1 MSEWRLEYR
10 GTLFPVRGIELT
22 LGRSSYASIV
32 VNNPRASREH
42 AVVRMAGNKLEIMDL
57 GSRNGTLVN
66 GTRITTPQRLDVGD
80 RIQIGVD
87 VIDVVRASAE
97 DPLRLRAETLSGQKA
112 AGAGLDEG
120 ETTEI
125 ADKP

>member
-1 MSEWRLEYR
+1 VSEWRLEYR
-10 GTLFPVRGIELT
+10 GTLFPFRGSELT

-42 AVVRMAGNKLEIMDL
+42 AVIRSAGSKLEVMDL

-66 GTRITTPQRLDVGD
+66 GTRITTPQRLEAGD

-87 VIDVVRASAE
+87 VIEVLRASPE
-97 DPLRLRAETLSGQKA
+97 DPLRLRADTLTGRQA
-112 AGAGLDEG
+112 AGQELTEG

-125 ADKP
+125 ADGT